1 MKPYAYGV
9 DIGGTTI
16 KAGLFSREG
25 RLLDRW
31 TLPTRTEGGG
41 AEILPDLARWLRKGP
56 VSMDRLEGVGVGVP
70 GPVGPRRA
78 SSTAVSTWAGGDA
91 GGAGAVPASGRPAG
105 AAAND
110 ANAPLWGRSG
120 RAPEQVPAACFW

>member
-1 MKPYAYGV
+1 MKKKFPPLSHGGMWYNADNQKRKGVRTMKPYAYGV

-41 AEILPDLARWLRKGP
+41 RFCPIW
-56 VSMDRLEGVGVGVP
+56 P
-70 GPVGPRRA
+70 GG
-78 SSTAVSTWAGGDA
+78 
-91 GGAGAVPASGRPAG
+91 
-105 AAAND
+105 
-110 ANAPLWGRSG
+110 
-120 RAPEQVPAACFW
+120 

>member
-31 TLPTRTEGGG
+31 TLPTRTEGAGRRFCPIWPGG
-41 AEILPDLARWLRKGP
+41 
-56 VSMDRLEGVGVGVP
+56 
-70 GPVGPRRA
+70 
-78 SSTAVSTWAGGDA
+78 
-91 GGAGAVPASGRPAG
+91 
-105 AAAND
+105 
-110 ANAPLWGRSG
+110 
-120 RAPEQVPAACFW
+120 